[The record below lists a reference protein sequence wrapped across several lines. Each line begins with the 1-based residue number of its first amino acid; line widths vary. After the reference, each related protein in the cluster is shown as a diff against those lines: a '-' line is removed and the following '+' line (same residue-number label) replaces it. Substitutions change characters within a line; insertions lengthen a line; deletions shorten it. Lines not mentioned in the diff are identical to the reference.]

1 MADDTPR
8 TLRARDLMPLALFER
23 KRSGLQ
29 ADVLALRG
37 DRAVRIGS
45 GATLTFENE
54 ATVRFRLQEILRHEA
69 ISADLAVQAEID
81 TYASLIPDGSNLKA
95 SFRLE
100 FADAGERSL
109 RLAELRGVENYV
121 WLQIEGL
128 PRVYAIADRDTDR
141 GDADR
146 DAALHYLRFEL
157 DEAAVRALR
166 HGSQLLFGID
176 HPAYRA
182 REVVGENVRQSLLLD
197 LR

>member
-1 MADDTPR
+1 VADDIPR
-8 TLRARDLMPLALFER
+8 SLRAKDLMPLAMFER
-23 KRSGLQ
+23 KRTRLQ
-29 ADVLALRG
+29 AEVLTQRQ

-45 GATLTFENE
+45 AATLSFENE

-69 ISADLAVQAEID
+69 ISGDAAVQAEID

-109 RLAELRGVENYV
+109 RLAQLRGVENYV

-128 PRVYAIADRDTDR
+128 PRVYAIADSDTDR

-157 DEAAVRALR
+157 DEAGVRALKQ
-166 HGSQLLFGID
+166 GSPLLFGVD

-182 REVVGENVRQSLLLD
+182 QQLVGENVRRALLQD